1 MVQARGSLPLFCRAG
16 HSPSALYLGVA
27 EPWPTCSQGGSREA
41 APPTRGGGADMEGGK
56 RQMCFP
62 RGLNLGAS
70 SSRWQRPGL
79 SQQQVT
85 RGWCAWTGGPASGS
99 SERMEGHWG
108 HCLASSVL
116 KGVHV
121 KGQGPQPPPAASPR
135 LRVPDGPAYGGLLA
149 GATAEV
155 LRRGQGRD
163 NPLPHLPQWT
173 WLRSRPNA
181 TLKRED

>member
-1 MVQARGSLPLFCRAG
+1 
-16 HSPSALYLGVA
+16 
-27 EPWPTCSQGGSREA
+27 
-41 APPTRGGGADMEGGK
+41 
-56 RQMCFP
+56 MCFP
-62 RGLNLGAS
+62 HGLNLGAS

-85 RGWCAWTGGPASGS
+85 RGWCAWTGS
-99 SERMEGHWG
+99 SERMDGHWG
-108 HCLASSVL
+108 RCLASSLL

-135 LRVPDGPAYGGLLA
+135 LRVPDGPASGGLLA

-181 TLKRED
+181 TLKREDRASFCPRPWGLTACARLAAGRGAVAASGTGGWAEATGGVTADWWPVWR